1 MLNNANSTTEQ
12 PSEDLSTILAYVKI
26 YYNNENVVKYGC
38 FYTDSKANVYLV
50 SNYNQNE
57 NAALLITDKKIIG
70 QLILPN
76 NNIF

>member
-1 MLNNANSTTEQ
+1 MLNNANLTTEQ
-12 PSEDLSTILAYVKI
+12 PSENLSTILAYVKI
-26 YYNNENVVKYGC
+26 YYNNENVVKNGC

-76 NNIF
+76 NIF